1 MNENPVLKG
10 FLFASSEIGG
20 GGGLTGGGSSLEYSD
35 VTPSQL
41 ITSDPRF
48 FTTDAEDF
56 YLNNNI
62 ETFNDTV
69 NIDFEPPIFDNK
81 PQISQK
87 ADRLSKHLRNSEIN
101 YINKLFHKNNNKKK
115 KTLMDLRLGE
125 IMENT
130 SEFFNNFLRD
140 YRHKVYDTEVIIKK
154 ESDEG
159 FFQSLEIYIIAFVRY
174 INENDNIIYLG
185 IILIFI
191 SIILYF
197 FNITSNITIVKNE

>member
-1 MNENPVLKG
+1 M
-10 FLFASSEIGG
+10 
-20 GGGLTGGGSSLEYSD
+20 SSLEYSD

-115 KTLMDLRLGE
+115 KKLMNYRIGKKRKKK
-125 IMENT
+125 